1 MMRAWYALQLFSGG
15 AVPKPRDEPRVRSGQ
30 PDADRILLIGN
41 GPCQGNGVLTHQLAL
56 PGQLSRALKRRTDR
70 AADVDYIGAEAMN
83 MAAAT
88 AWLGD
93 HPLEEYDL
101 AVIMIGGSDAVR
113 LTSGR
118 AWETDLR
125 GLITRLRGGM
135 RAGSEIAVASIP
147 KLTALTAHNGMLGK
161 LAEQHARR
169 LDAITEAVTGELDVA
184 FFPLITPTAD
194 PTRSE
199 GSPELYRLWAEIVVD
214 GVVPALELARAT
226 AVPADASSLERDWAW
241 SGGAEAVRL
250 ASEGGSV
257 ELQRLASVAQETFG
271 VELAVVTLLDN
282 DRVWYAMHTEVL
294 PAYIPSELSYC
305 KYTAVNGGPMI
316 VPDAR
321 IDPRF
326 SENPIV
332 DVAMMPFYAGY
343 PLESSTGEIIGSF
356 CLHAAEPRPETSIPL
371 DELRD
376 LALQAQTEL
385 WRYETTVASPM
396 LGR

>member
-1 MMRAWYALQLFSGG
+1 MRAWYALQLFSGG
-15 AVPKPRDEPRVRSGQ
+15 SVPKPRDEPSVRSGD
-30 PDADRILLIGN
+30 PEADRVLLVGN

-56 PGQLSRALKRRTDR
+56 PGQMSRGLRRRTGR
-70 AADVDYIGAEAMN
+70 GADVDYIGAEAMN
-83 MAAAT
+83 MASST

-93 HPLEEYDL
+93 EPLDDYDL
-101 AVIMIGGSDAVR
+101 AVVMIGGSDAMR
-113 LTSGR
+113 LTSER
-118 AWETDLR
+118 AWEADLR
-125 GLITRLRGGM
+125 GLVARLREGM
-135 RAGSEIAVASIP
+135 RPGSEVAIASIP
-147 KLTALTAHNGMLGK
+147 KLTALSAHDGMLGK
-161 LAEQHARR
+161 LAERHARR
-169 LDAITEAVTGELDVA
+169 LDAVTESVAAESGATFFRLVTPA
-184 FFPLITPTAD
+184 PD
-194 PTRSE
+194 PSRSE
-199 GSPELYRLWAEIVVD
+199 GSPELYRLWSEIVVD
-214 GVVPALELARAT
+214 GIAPALERARAT
-226 AVPADASSLERDWAW
+226 AVPSTTAALERLWEW
-241 SGGAEAVRL
+241 SGGPEAVRL
-250 ASEGGSV
+250 AGQGGSA

-294 PAYIPSELSYC
+294 PAYIPTELSYC

-356 CLHAAEPRPETSIPL
+356 CLHAAQPRTESSIAL

-396 LGR
+396 LER